1 MDKKLSEFYTGEKM
15 KQKQIFQITDM
26 AAKQISKASEASDSK
41 GWPLRIA
48 VDIKEGKYNY
58 LMGFD
63 QSKEEDLR
71 LKINNIEIIISPDS
85 MVNLKNCK
93 LDFVEIE
100 KEKFEFIFLN
110 PNDPSYA
117 PPDEELDDNVTHD
130 L

>member
-1 MDKKLSEFYTGEKM
+1 
-15 KQKQIFQITDM
+15 
-26 AAKQISKASEASDSK
+26 
-41 GWPLRIA
+41 
-48 VDIKEGKYNY
+48 
-58 LMGFD
+58 
-63 QSKEEDLR
+63 LR

>member
-1 MDKKLSEFYTGEKM
+1 MV
-15 KQKQIFQITDM
+15 KQIFEISDE
-26 AAKQISKASEASDSK
+26 AAKQIKDTSELSQSSD
-41 GWPLRIA
+41 WPLRISLN
-48 VDIKEGKYNY
+48 VDNNGKFNY

-71 LKINNIEIIISPDS
+71 LKINSVEIIISPDS

-100 KEKFEFIFLN
+100 KDKYEFIFLN
-110 PNDPSYA
+110 PNDPSYS
-117 PPDEELDDNVTHD
+117 PPNEELDENVTHD

>member
-1 MDKKLSEFYTGEKM
+1 M
-15 KQKQIFQITDM
+15 KQKQIFEITDM
-26 AAKQISKASEASDSK
+26 AAKQISKAAKASDSK

-48 VDIKEGKYNY
+48 VEIKESKYNY

-71 LKINNIEIIISPDS
+71 LKINNIEIVISPDS

-100 KEKFEFIFLN
+100 KDKFEFIFLN
-110 PNDPSYA
+110 PNDPSYT
-117 PPDEELDDNVTHD
+117 PPNEELDDNVTHD

>member
-1 MDKKLSEFYTGEKM
+1 MDKKLLRFYSGEKM
-15 KQKQIFQITDM
+15 KQKQIFEITDK
-26 AAKQISKASEASDSK
+26 AAKQISSASEASDSK

-48 VDIKEGKYNY
+48 VDIKDGKFNY

-100 KEKFEFIFLN
+100 KDKHEFIFLN
-110 PNDPSYA
+110 PNDPSYS
-117 PPDEELDDNVTHD
+117 PPNDELDENVTHD

>member
-1 MDKKLSEFYTGEKM
+1 VDKKLLRFYSGEKM
-15 KQKQIFQITDM
+15 KQKQIFEITDK
-26 AAKQISKASEASDSK
+26 AAKQISSASAASDSK

-48 VDIKEGKYNY
+48 VDIKEGKFNY

-71 LKINNIEIIISPDS
+71 LKINSVEIIISPDS

-100 KEKFEFIFLN
+100 KDKYEFIFLN
-110 PNDPSYA
+110 PNDPSYS
-117 PPDEELDDNVTHD
+117 PPNEELDENVTHD

>member
-1 MDKKLSEFYTGEKM
+1 MDKKLLRFYSGEKM
-15 KQKQIFQITDM
+15 KQKQIFEITDK
-26 AAKQISKASEASDSK
+26 AAKQISSASEASDSK

-48 VDIKEGKYNY
+48 VDIKDGKFNY

-100 KEKFEFIFLN
+100 KDKYEFIFLN
-110 PNDPSYA
+110 PNDPSYS
-117 PPDEELDDNVTHD
+117 PPNEELDENVTHD